1 MRSYSWIYLL
11 GFKVFDLSQFIVM
24 RKRIINALANSSLV
38 RAFIAK
44 PSPKWMVLLADLVL
58 IAFSCGLTFAFG
70 YHHTYGDSFIYSPLA
85 RAIFEF
91 GTYAVLAVLLG
102 TSRYI
107 IRLSVI
113 EDTYKLVLLVVSAS
127 LILTAVSLVSYLSAG
142 FFYFSIWNIFI
153 VGVMSFTLMLLMR
166 LAIKYMYIQV
176 SSVDTSKKRVIVLG
190 SAINSFF
197 LASALKSEFEGRF
210 DPVALLSLAS
220 RNIDSTVNG
229 IPIVPFDAD
238 TVEEVFRFYK
248 CDTLLFLSTQLE
260 LMRSGTA
267 DVFLRNHIKLLML
280 NQVKEFDLNSKTMPA
295 LSTHIHDIRIE
306 DLLGREPIHT
316 DNPTIRSVIKNQVVM
331 ITGAAGSIGS
341 EIVRQ
346 VAAMDAREIVLLDQA
361 ETPMH
366 DMQLE
371 LEGSFPN
378 IKIHLFIGDVANR
391 ERIERAFVK
400 YKPRYVFHAAAYK
413 HVPMMERNP
422 QEAVLTNIFGT
433 KNVADLSVKY
443 GVEKFVMISTDKA
456 VNPTNVMGA
465 SKRIAEIYVQSL
477 FYHLRNTSDT
487 QSTRFI
493 TTRFG
498 NVLGSNG
505 SVIPL
510 FRRQIEQGGPVTI
523 THRDIIRYFMTI
535 PEACSLV
542 LEAGIM
548 GKGGEI
554 FVFDM
559 GQPVKIWDL
568 AERMI
573 SLSGLRV
580 GEDIEIVETG
590 LRPGEKLYEELLNE
604 KEHTIATHHKKIM
617 IARVRTYSFHDVCEH
632 LDRLEKSLHRGPSH
646 DIVAEMKHM
655 VPEFKSNNSIYQ
667 EIDSELSAEDG
678 SEIMTEIQIN
688 A

>member
-1 MRSYSWIYLL
+1 MKKKL
-11 GFKVFDLSQFIVM
+11 
-24 RKRIINALANSSLV
+24 INALAHSSLM
-38 RAFIAK
+38 RAFVAK
-44 PSPKWMVLLADLVL
+44 PTPKWMVTLADFIL
-58 IAFSCGLTFAFG
+58 IAFSCGLTLAFG
-70 YHHTYGDSFIYSPLA
+70 YHYTYGDSFLYSPLA

-91 GTYAVLAVLLG
+91 ITYAVLSVCLG

-113 EDTYKLVLLVVSAS
+113 EDTYKLVLLVISAS
-127 LILTAVSLVSYLSAG
+127 LLLSAVSLVSYVVAG
-142 FFYFSIWNIFI
+142 FLYFSIWNIFI

-166 LAIKYMYIQV
+166 LAIKYMYIQI
-176 SSVDTSKKRVIVLG
+176 SGVDTSKKRVIVLG

-220 RNIDSTVNG
+220 QNINSTVNG
-229 IPIVPFDAD
+229 IPIVPFDPE
-238 TVEEVFRFYK
+238 TVGEVFAFYK

-267 DVFLRNHIKLLML
+267 DVFLRNHIRLLML
-280 NQVKEFDLNSKTMPA
+280 NQVEEFDLNSKTMPA

-306 DLLGREPIHT
+306 DLLGRETIHT
-316 DNPTIRSVIKNQVVM
+316 DNPKIRSVIKNQVVM

-346 VAAMDAREIVLLDQA
+346 VAAMDAKEIVLLDQA

-371 LEGSFPN
+371 LESAFPN
-378 IKIHLFIGDVANR
+378 MRIHLFIGDVANR

-400 YKPRYVFHAAAYK
+400 YHPRYVFHAAAYK

-422 QEAVLTNIFGT
+422 SEAVLTNIFGT

-477 FYHLRNTSDT
+477 FYHLRNTSDEP
-487 QSTRFI
+487 STRFI

-548 GKGGEI
+548 GNGGEI

-573 SLSGLRV
+573 SLSGLQV
-580 GEDIEIVETG
+580 GKDIEIIETG

-617 IARVRTYSFHDVCEH
+617 IARVRTYSFDDVTDH
-632 LDRLEKSLHRGPSH
+632 LKRLKKCLHRGLSH

-678 SEIMTEIQIN
+678 SENMTEIQVTN

>member
-1 MRSYSWIYLL
+1 MKKKLL
-11 GFKVFDLSQFIVM
+11 K
-24 RKRIINALANSSLV
+24 ALANSGIVQS
-38 RAFIAK
+38 FIAK
-44 PSPKWMVLLADLVL
+44 PTPKWMVYIADLLL
-58 IAFSCGLTFAFG
+58 IAFSCALTFAFG
-70 YHHTYGDSFIYSPLA
+70 THHTYGSSFIYTPLA
-85 RAIFEF
+85 RALFEF
-91 GTYAVLAVLLG
+91 VTYAVLAYFLG
-102 TSRYI
+102 TSKYI

-113 EDTYKLVLLVVSAS
+113 EDTYKLVMLIITASVVLSF
-127 LILTAVSLVSYLSAG
+127 VSLTTYFTVGYM
-142 FFYFSIWNIFI
+142 YFSIWNII
-153 VGVMSFTLMLLMR
+153 VVGLMAFALMLLMR
-166 LAIKYMYIQV
+166 LSIKYFYLLV
-176 SSVDTSKKRVIVLG
+176 SGVSQSKKRVIVLG

-220 RNIDSTVNG
+220 KTPDSYVNG
-229 IPIVPFDAD
+229 IPVLPYNPD
-238 TVEEVFRFYK
+238 TVAEIFEYYK

-267 DVFLRNHIKLLML
+267 DVFLKNRIHLLML
-280 NQVKEFDLNSKTMPA
+280 NQVEEFDINSKSMPTI
-295 LSTHIHDIRIE
+295 STHVHDIRIE

-316 DNPTIRSVIKNQVVM
+316 ENQAIRNVIRGQVVM

-346 VAAMDAREIVLLDQA
+346 VAAMKASDIILLDQA

-371 LEGSFPN
+371 MEQKFPD
-378 IKIHLFIGDVANR
+378 IKIHLFIGDVANHDR
-391 ERIERAFVK
+391 MEHAFQK
-400 YKPRYVFHAAAYK
+400 YHPRYVFHAAAYK

-422 QEAVLTNIFGT
+422 QEAILTNVFGT
-433 KNVADLSVKY
+433 KNIADLSVKF

-456 VNPTNVMGA
+456 ANPTNVMGA

-477 FYHLRNTSDT
+477 FFHQRRQTDAPTT
-487 QSTRFI
+487 QFI

-510 FRRQIEQGGPVTI
+510 FRKQIEQGGPVTI

-542 LEAGIM
+542 LEAGCM
-548 GKGGEI
+548 GRGGEI

-568 AERMI
+568 AVRMI
-573 SLSGLRV
+573 NLSGLRV
-580 GEDIEIVETG
+580 GDDIEIVETG

-604 KEHTIATHHKKIM
+604 KEHTLPTHHKKIM
-617 IARVRTYSFHDVCEH
+617 IARVRTYDYADVLNH
-632 LDRLEKSLHRGPSH
+632 LERLHKALDGGFAH
-646 DIVAEMKHM
+646 DIVVEMKHI
-655 VPEFKSNNSIYQ
+655 VPEYKSNNSRWAEVDA
-667 EIDSELSAEDG
+667 EIKHDEATDMH
-678 SEIMTEIQIN
+678 EIEVAVSPLAQATK
-688 A
+688 

>member
-1 MRSYSWIYLL
+1 MKKKLI
-11 GFKVFDLSQFIVM
+11 K
-24 RKRIINALANSSLV
+24 ALADSSIV
-38 RAFIAK
+38 RNFIDK
-44 PSPKWMVLLADLVL
+44 PSPKWMVYLVDLLL
-58 IAFSCGLTFAFG
+58 IAFSCALTLAFG
-70 YHHTYGDSFIYSPLA
+70 LHHTYGDSFVYTPLA

-91 GTYAVLAVLLG
+91 VTYAVFAQVLG

-113 EDTYKLVLLVVSAS
+113 EDTYKLVMLTILSSAVLS
-127 LILTAVSLVSYLSAG
+127 LVSLVSYFVAG
-142 FFYFSIWNIFI
+142 FFYFSLWKIFVI
-153 VGVMSFTLMLLMR
+153 AVMSFTLMLLMR
-166 LAIKYMYIQV
+166 LAVKYLYL
-176 SSVDTSKKRVIVLG
+176 SVAGAAQRKTRVIVLG

-210 DPVALLSLAS
+210 DPVALLSLAP

-229 IPIVPFDAD
+229 IPVVPFDPD
-238 TVEEVFRFYK
+238 TVQEVFEFYK

-267 DVFLRNHIKLLML
+267 DVFLQHRIKLLML
-280 NQVKEFDLNSKTMPA
+280 NQIEEFDVNAKSMPA
-295 LSTHIHDIRIE
+295 LSTHVHDIRIE
-306 DLLGREPIHT
+306 DLLGREPIRT
-316 DNPTIRSVIKNQVVM
+316 ENPMLRNMMRRQTVM

-346 VAAMDAREIVLLDQA
+346 LAALDADVVLLDQA

-371 LEGSFPN
+371 LEAKYPDL
-378 IKIHLFIGDVANR
+378 KIHLFIGDVSNR
-391 ERIERAFVK
+391 ERMEHAFQK
-400 YKPRYVFHAAAYK
+400 YHPRYVFHAAAYK

-422 QEAVLTNIFGT
+422 PEAVLTNVFGT
-433 KNVADLSVKY
+433 KNMADLSVKY

-477 FYHLRNTSDT
+477 FFHLKKQSDA

-510 FRRQIEQGGPVTI
+510 FRKQIEQGGPVTI

-542 LEAGIM
+542 LEAGSM
-548 GKGGEI
+548 GDGGEI

-568 AERMI
+568 ANRMI

-604 KEHTIATHHKKIM
+604 KEHTLATHHKKIM
-617 IARVRTYSFHDVCEH
+617 IARVRAYDYNDVCEH
-632 LDRLEKSLHRGPSH
+632 IERLRQCVHAGASH
-646 DIVAEMKHM
+646 GIVAEMKHM
-655 VPEFKSNNSIYQ
+655 VPEFKSNNSIWQ
-667 EIDSELSAEDG
+667 QVDEEIDKNHTTDDDMHEIEVG
-678 SEIMTEIQIN
+678 SFKLN
-688 A
+688 

>member
-1 MRSYSWIYLL
+1 M
-11 GFKVFDLSQFIVM
+11 K
-24 RKRIINALANSSLV
+24 RKIINALANSNIV
-38 RAFIAK
+38 RAFVAK
-44 PSPKWMVLLADLVL
+44 PSPKWMVFLADLIV

-70 YHHTYGDSFIYSPLA
+70 YHTVHGDGVIYSPLT
-85 RAIFEF
+85 RAILEF
-91 GTYAVLAVLLG
+91 GVYAVLAFALG

-113 EDTYKLVLLVVSAS
+113 EDTYRIVLLVLTAS
-127 LILTAVSLVSYLSAG
+127 LLLTAVSLITYFTAG
-142 FFYFSIWNIFI
+142 FYYFNIWNIFI
-153 VGVMSFTLMLLMR
+153 VAVMTFTLMLLMR
-166 LAIKYMYIQV
+166 LSIKYLYLQV
-176 SSVDTSKKRVIVLG
+176 SQTDTRRTRVIMLG
-190 SAINSFF
+190 SSINSFF
-197 LASALKSEFEGRF
+197 LAAALKNEYEGHF
-210 DPVALLSLAS
+210 DPVALLSLS
-220 RNIDSTVNG
+220 NHKIDTTVNG
-229 IPIVPFDAD
+229 VPILAFEPD
-238 TVEEVFRFYK
+238 TVAQVFAYYK
-248 CDTLLFLSTQLE
+248 CDTLLFLSSQLE

-267 DVFLRNHIKLLML
+267 DVFLKNHIKLLMM
-280 NQVKEFDLNSKTMPA
+280 NHVEEFDVEGGNMP
-295 LSTHIHDIRIE
+295 SISNHVHDIRIE

-316 DNPTIRSVIKNQVVM
+316 DNPTIRSVIRNQVVM

-346 VAAMDAREIVLLDQA
+346 VAKLGAREIVLLDQA
-361 ETPMH
+361 ETPMYE
-366 DMQLE
+366 MQLE
-371 LEGSFPN
+371 MEATFPDTR
-378 IKIHLFIGDVANR
+378 IHLFIGDVANR
-391 ERIERAFVK
+391 ERIERAFQK
-400 YKPRYVFHAAAYK
+400 YNPRYVFHAAAYK

-477 FYHLRNTSDT
+477 FYHLRNTSDEL
-487 QSTRFI
+487 STRFI

-510 FRRQIEQGGPVTI
+510 FRKQIEQGGPVTI

-548 GKGGEI
+548 GQGGEI

-580 GEDIEIVETG
+580 GRDIQIVETG

-617 IARVRTYSFHDVCEH
+617 IARVRTYSFKDVSEH
-632 LDRLEKSLHRGPSH
+632 LQRLAACLHRGPSH

-667 EIDSELSAEDG
+667 EIDTEISTEDG
-678 SEIMTEIQIN
+678 SENMTEIQVMR
-688 A
+688 

>member
-1 MRSYSWIYLL
+1 MKKKLL
-11 GFKVFDLSQFIVM
+11 K
-24 RKRIINALANSSLV
+24 ALANSSIIQ
-38 RAFIAK
+38 AFIAK
-44 PSPKWMVLLADLVL
+44 PTPKWMVYLADLVL
-58 IAFSCGLTFAFG
+58 IAFSCLLTFAFG
-70 YHHTYGDSFIYSPLA
+70 THQTYGTSFIYTPLA
-85 RAIFEF
+85 RALFEF
-91 GTYAVLAVLLG
+91 ITYAVLAYVLG
-102 TSRYI
+102 SSKYI

-113 EDTYKLVLLVVSAS
+113 EDAYRLLLLIVSAS
-127 LILTAVSLVSYLSAG
+127 LVLSTVSLGTYFAFGYL
-142 FFYFSIWNIFI
+142 YFSIWNIII
-153 VGVMSFTLMLLMR
+153 VGLMAFALMLIMR
-166 LAIKYMYIQV
+166 LSIKYFYLLV
-176 SSVDTSKKRVIVLG
+176 SGATQSKKRVIVLG

-220 RNIDSTVNG
+220 KTPDSSVNG
-229 IPIVPFDAD
+229 IPVLPYNPD
-238 TVEEVFRFYK
+238 TVAEIFEYYK

-267 DVFLRNHIKLLML
+267 DVFLKNHIHLLML
-280 NQVKEFDLNSKTMPA
+280 NQVEEFDINSKSMPA
-295 LSTHIHDIRIE
+295 ISTHVHDIRIE
-306 DLLGREPIHT
+306 DLLGREPIRT
-316 DNPTIRSVIKNQVVM
+316 EDPAIRSVIRGQVVM

-346 VAAMDAREIVLLDQA
+346 VAAMKAGHIVLLDQA

-371 LEGSFPN
+371 MEQKYPD

-391 ERIERAFVK
+391 DRMDHAFQK
-400 YKPRYVFHAAAYK
+400 YHPRYVFHAAAYK

-422 QEAVLTNIFGT
+422 QEAILTNVFGT
-433 KNVADLSVKY
+433 KNIADLSVKY
-443 GVEKFVMISTDKA
+443 GVEKFVMVSTDKA

-477 FYHLRNTSDT
+477 FFHQRKQTDGPIT
-487 QSTRFI
+487 QFI

-510 FRRQIEQGGPVTI
+510 FRKQIEQGGPITI
-523 THRDIIRYFMTI
+523 THREIIRYFMTI

-542 LEAGIM
+542 LEAGCM
-548 GKGGEI
+548 GHGGEI
-554 FVFDM
+554 FIFDM

-568 AERMI
+568 AIRMVN
-573 SLSGLRV
+573 LSGLRV

-604 KEHTIATHHKKIM
+604 KELTLPTHHKKIM
-617 IARVRTYSFHDVCEH
+617 IARVRTYDYNDVTSHLELLRQA
-632 LDRLEKSLHRGPSH
+632 LDRGFAH
-646 DIVAEMKHM
+646 DIVVEMKHI
-655 VPEFKSNNSIYQ
+655 VPEFKSNNSRWQ
-667 EIDSELSAEDG
+667 EVDAEIKHDG
-678 SEIMTEIQIN
+678 ATDMH
-688 A
+688 

>member
-1 MRSYSWIYLL
+1 MKKKLI
-11 GFKVFDLSQFIVM
+11 K
-24 RKRIINALANSSLV
+24 ALANSTIIQNFV
-38 RAFIAK
+38 DK
-44 PSPKWMVLLADLVL
+44 PSPRWMVFLADLVL
-58 IAFSCGLTFAFG
+58 IAFSCTLTLVFG
-70 YHHTYGDSFIYSPLA
+70 MHFTYGDTFVYSPLA
-85 RAIFEF
+85 RAVFEF
-91 GTYAVLAVLLG
+91 AVYAVLSSAFG

-113 EDTYKLVLLVVSAS
+113 EDTYRLVLLTLASSAVLS
-127 LILTAVSLVSYLSAG
+127 LVSLVTYFTLG
-142 FFYFSIWNIFI
+142 FFYFSFWNIFVI
-153 VGVMSFTLMLLMR
+153 GVMSFALMLLMR
-166 LAIKYMYIQV
+166 LAIKYLYITVVGVAQR
-176 SSVDTSKKRVIVLG
+176 KKRVIVLG

-210 DPVALLSLAS
+210 DPVALLSLS
-220 RNIDSTVNG
+220 SKNIDQTVNG
-229 IPIVPFDAD
+229 IPVVPFEPEN
-238 TVEEVFRFYK
+238 VNEVFQFYK

-260 LMRSGTA
+260 LMRAGTA
-267 DVFLRNHIKLLML
+267 DVFLQNRIKLLML
-280 NQVKEFDLNSKTMPA
+280 NQVEEFDMNSKSMPN
-295 LSTHIHDIRIE
+295 LSTHVNEIRIE
-306 DLLGREPIHT
+306 DLLGREPIRT
-316 DNPTIRSVIKNQVVM
+316 ENPAIRNVIRGQVVL
-331 ITGAAGSIGS
+331 ISGAAGSIGS

-346 VAAMDAREIVLLDQA
+346 VAALDAREIVLLDQA

-371 LEGSFPN
+371 LESTFPDM
-378 IKIHLFIGDVANR
+378 KIHLFIGDVANR
-391 ERIERAFVK
+391 DRMEHAFQK
-400 YKPRYVFHAAAYK
+400 YHPRYVFHAAAYK

-422 QEAVLTNIFGT
+422 AEAVLTNVFGT
-433 KNVADLSVKY
+433 KNMADLSVKY

-477 FYHLRNTSDT
+477 FFHLRKNADRA
-487 QSTRFI
+487 STRFI

-542 LEAGIM
+542 LEAGVM
-548 GKGGEI
+548 GQGGEI

-568 AERMI
+568 AHRMI
-573 SLSGLRV
+573 SLSGLKV
-580 GEDIEIVETG
+580 GEDIEIIETG

-604 KEHTIATHHKKIM
+604 KERTIATHHKKIM
-617 IARVRTYSFHDVCEH
+617 IARVRAYDYNDVQEH
-632 LDRLEKSLHRGPSH
+632 LERLRANLFAGGAH
-646 DIVAEMKHM
+646 DIVAEMKHI
-655 VPEFKSNNSIYQ
+655 VPEFKSNNSIWQ
-667 EIDSELSAEDG
+667 KVDSEIKENHNEAEDMHEIDITATLTSVAD
-678 SEIMTEIQIN
+678 
-688 A
+688 

>member
-1 MRSYSWIYLL
+1 MKKKLL
-11 GFKVFDLSQFIVM
+11 KLI
-24 RKRIINALANSSLV
+24 ANSRVVSNFV
-38 RAFIAK
+38 DR
-44 PSPKWMVLLADLVL
+44 PSPKWMVYAADVL
-58 IAFSCGLTFAFG
+58 IMAFCCALTLAFG
-70 YHHTYGDSFIYSPLA
+70 SRNEIGSEPIFSQPM
-85 RAIFEF
+85 RAFFEF
-91 GTYAVLAVLLG
+91 AVYAVLALVLG
-102 TSRYI
+102 TSKYI

-113 EDTYKLVLLVVSAS
+113 EDTYRLVLLVVSAS
-127 LILTAVSLVSYLSAG
+127 AILSFTSLVTYFIGG
-142 FFYFSIWNIFI
+142 FYYFSYWNIFVI
-153 VGVMSFTLMLLMR
+153 AVMTFSLMLLMR
-166 LAIKYMYIQV
+166 LSIKYLYIMV
-176 SSVDTSKKRVIVLG
+176 SGVAQKKTRVIVLG

-197 LASALKSEFEGRF
+197 LASALKSEFEGGF
-210 DPVALLSLAS
+210 DPVALLSLL
-220 RNIDSTVNG
+220 RKNIDSTVNG
-229 IPIVPFDAD
+229 IHVVPFDPD
-238 TVEEVFRFYK
+238 TVSEVFAFYK

-280 NQVKEFDLNSKTMPA
+280 NQVEEFDINSKQMPA
-295 LSTHIHDIRIE
+295 LSTHVHDIRIE
-306 DLLGREPIHT
+306 DLLGREPIRT
-316 DNPTIRSVIKNQVVM
+316 ENPAIRSLIRRQTVM

-346 VAAMDAREIVLLDQA
+346 VAAMDVADIVLLDQA

-366 DMQLE
+366 EMQLE
-371 LEGSFPN
+371 MEAKFPDV
-378 IKIHLFIGDVANR
+378 KIHLFIGDVTNFDR
-391 ERIERAFVK
+391 MEHAFQK
-400 YKPRYVFHAAAYK
+400 YHPRYVFHAAAYK

-422 QEAVLTNIFGT
+422 PEAVLTNVFGT
-433 KNVADLSVKY
+433 KNIADLSVKY
-443 GVEKFVMISTDKA
+443 GVEKFVMVSTDKA

-477 FYHLRNTSDT
+477 FYHLRKNSDSP
-487 QSTRFI
+487 STRFI

-510 FRRQIEQGGPVTI
+510 FRKQIEQGGPVTI

-542 LEAGIM
+542 LEAGSM
-548 GKGGEI
+548 GNGGEI

-568 AERMI
+568 AVRMI

-617 IARVRTYSFHDVCEH
+617 IARVRTYDFKDVSEH
-632 LDRLEKSLHRGPSH
+632 LERLRKCVLAGASH
-646 DIVAEMKHM
+646 DIVAEMKHI
-655 VPEFKSNNSIYQ
+655 VPEFKSNNSIWQ
-667 EIDSELSAEDG
+667 KVDTEIKQNNDDADNMHEIDVESSRVMA
-678 SEIMTEIQIN
+678 
-688 A
+688 

>member
-1 MRSYSWIYLL
+1 M
-11 GFKVFDLSQFIVM
+11 VF
-24 RKRIINALANSSLV
+24 
-38 RAFIAK
+38 
-44 PSPKWMVLLADLVL
+44 LADLLL
-58 IAFSCGLTFAFG
+58 IGFSCALTLAFG
-70 YHHTYGDSFIYSPLA
+70 MHNTYGDSFIYTPLS
-85 RAIFEF
+85 RAIVEF
-91 GTYAVLAVLLG
+91 VVYAVLTLALG

-113 EDTYKLVLLVVSAS
+113 EDTYRLVMLIVAASALLSM
-127 LILTAVSLVSYLSAG
+127 VSLVTFVTLG
-142 FFYFSIWNIFI
+142 FFYFSFWNIFI
-153 VGVMSFTLMLLMR
+153 IGVMSFTLMLLMR
-166 LAIKYMYIQV
+166 LSIKYLYITMAGVGQK
-176 SSVDTSKKRVIVLG
+176 KKRIIVLG

-197 LASALKSEFEGRF
+197 LASALKSEFEGRY

-220 RNIDSTVNG
+220 KNSDQTVNG
-229 IPIVPFDAD
+229 IPVVAYDPN
-238 TVEEVFRFYK
+238 TVKEVFEFYK

-267 DVFLRNHIKLLML
+267 DIFLQHRIKLLML
-280 NQVKEFDLNSKTMPA
+280 NQVEEFDTNSKSMPN
-295 LSTHIHDIRIE
+295 LSTHVHDIRIE
-306 DLLGREPIHT
+306 DLLGREPIRT
-316 DNPTIRSVIKNQVVM
+316 VNTNIRSVIHGQVVL
-331 ITGAAGSIGS
+331 ISGAAGSIGS

-346 VAAMDAREIVLLDQA
+346 VAALDASEIVLLDQA

-371 LEGSFPN
+371 LESTFPDM
-378 IKIHLFIGDVANR
+378 KIHLFIGDVANR
-391 ERIERAFVK
+391 DRMEHAFQK
-400 YKPRYVFHAAAYK
+400 YRPRYVFHAAAYK

-422 QEAVLTNIFGT
+422 AEAVMTNVFGT
-433 KNVADLSVKY
+433 KNMADLSVKY
-443 GVEKFVMISTDKA
+443 GVEKFVMVSTDKA

-477 FYHLRNTSDT
+477 FFHMRRNSDRV
-487 QSTRFI
+487 STRFI

-510 FRRQIEQGGPVTI
+510 FRKQIEQGGPVTI

-542 LEAGIM
+542 LEAGVM
-548 GKGGEI
+548 GSGGEI

-568 AERMI
+568 AHRMI
-573 SLSGLRV
+573 SLSGLRP
-580 GEDIEIVETG
+580 GEDIEVIETG

-617 IARVRTYSFHDVCEH
+617 IARVRAYEYNDVQSH
-632 LDRLEKSLHRGPSH
+632 LERLRECLYRGGGH
-646 DIVAEMKHM
+646 DIVAEMKHI
-655 VPEFKSNNSIYQ
+655 VPEFKSNNSIWQ
-667 EIDSELSAEDG
+667 QVDSEIAVSHDDKDDIREIDPGMVNRVLA
-678 SEIMTEIQIN
+678 TE
-688 A
+688 

>member
-1 MRSYSWIYLL
+1 
-11 GFKVFDLSQFIVM
+11 
-24 RKRIINALANSSLV
+24 ALV
-38 RAFIAK
+38 RGFVAK
-44 PSPKWMVLLADLVL
+44 PMPKWMVYLADMV
-58 IAFSCGLTFAFG
+58 IVAFCCIITLTFG
-70 YHHTYGDSFIYSPLA
+70 IRNDNGSEWIYSPAA

-91 GTYAVLAVLLG
+91 AVYGLLSFVLG

-113 EDTYKLVLLVVSAS
+113 EDTYKLVLLVGSAS
-127 LILTAVSLVSYLSAG
+127 LVLSLGSLVTYFTLGFSY
-142 FFYFSIWNIFI
+142 FNFWNIFVI
-153 VGVMSFTLMLLMR
+153 GVMSFTLMLLMR
-166 LAIKYMYIQV
+166 LAIKYIYIQLSGV
-176 SSVDTSKKRVIVLG
+176 AKHRTRVIVLG

-197 LASALKSEFEGRF
+197 LASALKNEFEGGF
-210 DPVALLSLAS
+210 NPVALLSLAP
-220 RNIDSTVNG
+220 RNIDATVNG
-229 IPIVPFDAD
+229 IPVVPFNAD
-238 TVEEVFRFYK
+238 TVAEVFELYR

-267 DVFLRNHIKLLML
+267 DVFLKNGIKLLML
-280 NQVKEFDLNSKTMPA
+280 NQVEEFDVNSKSMPA
-295 LSTHIHDIRIE
+295 LSSHVHDIRIE
-306 DLLGREPIHT
+306 DLLGREPIRT
-316 DNPTIRSVIKNQVVM
+316 ENPMIRSVIKGQVVM

-346 VAAMDAREIVLLDQA
+346 VAAMEAGEIVLLDQA

-371 LEGSFPN
+371 LEASFPH
-378 IKIHLFIGDVANR
+378 IKIHLFIGDVSNYGR
-391 ERIERAFVK
+391 MEHAFQK
-400 YKPRYVFHAAAYK
+400 YHPRYVFHAAAYK

-422 QEAVLTNIFGT
+422 SEAVLTNVFGT
-433 KNVADLSVKY
+433 KNIADLSVKF
-443 GVEKFVMISTDKA
+443 GVEKFVMVSTDKA

-477 FYHLRNTSDT
+477 FYHLREQADRP
-487 QSTRFI
+487 STRFI

-510 FRRQIEQGGPVTI
+510 FRRQIEQGGPITI

-542 LEAGIM
+542 LEAGCM

-568 AERMI
+568 AVRMI
-573 SLSGLRV
+573 SLSGLRP
-580 GEDIEIVETG
+580 GEDIEIIETG

-617 IARVRTYSFHDVCEH
+617 IARVRAYLYKDVLEH
-632 LDRLEKSLHRGPSH
+632 LERLHQCVLAGAGH
-646 DIVAEMKHM
+646 DIVAEMKHI
-655 VPEFKSNNSIYQ
+655 VPEFKSNNSVWQ
-667 EIDSELSAEDG
+667 QVDLEIKEEHSEDCDMH
-678 SEIMTEIQIN
+678 EIESVQ
-688 A
+688 AAFAVQSK

>member
-1 MRSYSWIYLL
+1 MNKKI
-11 GFKVFDLSQFIVM
+11 LS
-24 RKRIINALANSSLV
+24 ALAKSSLV
-38 RAFIAK
+38 KTFIEK
-44 PSPKWMVLLADLVL
+44 PSPKWAVLLADLCL
-58 IAFSCGLTFAFG
+58 IAFSCFLTLAFG
-70 YHHTYGDSFIYSPLA
+70 HHYTYGEAFIWSPLA
-85 RAIFEF
+85 RAIVEF
-91 GTYAVLAVLLG
+91 AIYTILAIALG
-102 TSRYI
+102 TSHYI

-113 EDTYKLVLLVVSAS
+113 EDTYRLVLLVLIASGVLSTIS
-127 LILTAVSLVSYLSAG
+127 LISYFAAG
-142 FFYFSIWNIFI
+142 FLYFSIWNIFVI
-153 VGVMSFTLMLLMR
+153 GVMSFTLMLLMR
-166 LAIKYMYIQV
+166 LSIKYLYLKV
-176 SSVDTSKKRVIVLG
+176 SAVDQNKERVIVFG
-190 SAINSFF
+190 STINCFF

-210 DPVALLSLAS
+210 EPVALLSLTDK
-220 RNIDSTVNG
+220 NVGSTING
-229 IPIVPFDAD
+229 IPIIQYHEDDVAETFA
-238 TVEEVFRFYK
+238 FYK
-248 CDTLLFLSTQLE
+248 SNTLLFLSTQLE
-260 LMRSGTA
+260 MMRSGAA
-267 DVFLRNHIKLLML
+267 DVFLRNNIKLLML
-280 NQVKEFDLNSKTMPA
+280 NQVEEFDVNSKTMPE
-295 LSTHIHDIRIE
+295 LSTHIHNIKIE
-306 DLLGREPIHT
+306 DLLGRETIHT
-316 DNPTIRSVIKNQVVM
+316 DNSTIRSVIRNQVVM

-346 VAAMDAREIVLLDQA
+346 VAAMGASEIVLLDQA

-371 LEGSFPN
+371 LEATFPEM
-378 IKIHLFIGDVANR
+378 KIHLFIGDVANR

-433 KNVADLSVKY
+433 RNVADLSVKY

-456 VNPTNVMGA
+456 VNPTNIMGA

-477 FYHLRNTSDT
+477 FFHLRNTSDKPST
-487 QSTRFI
+487 QFI

-510 FRRQIEQGGPVTI
+510 FRKQIEAGGPVTI
-523 THRDIIRYFMTI
+523 THRNIIRYFMTI

-580 GEDIEIVETG
+580 GKDIQIVETG

-617 IARVRTYSFHDVCEH
+617 IARVRTYDFADVCEH
-632 LDRLEKSLHRGPSH
+632 LKRIETCLHKGPSH

-667 EIDSELSAEDG
+667 QIDSELSAEDG
-678 SEIMTEIQIN
+678 HENMTEIQVN
-688 A
+688 L

>member
-1 MRSYSWIYLL
+1 MKKKLL
-11 GFKVFDLSQFIVM
+11 K
-24 RKRIINALANSSLV
+24 ALANSGIVQS
-38 RAFIAK
+38 FIAK
-44 PSPKWMVLLADLVL
+44 PTPKWMVYIADLLL
-58 IAFSCGLTFAFG
+58 IAFSCALTFAFST
-70 YHHTYGDSFIYSPLA
+70 HHTYGSSFIYTPLA
-85 RAIFEF
+85 RALFEF
-91 GTYAVLAVLLG
+91 VTYAVLAYFLG
-102 TSRYI
+102 TSKYI

-113 EDTYKLVLLVVSAS
+113 EDTYKLVMLIITASVVLSF
-127 LILTAVSLVSYLSAG
+127 VSLTTYFTVGYM
-142 FFYFSIWNIFI
+142 YFSIWNII
-153 VGVMSFTLMLLMR
+153 VVGLMAFALMLLMR
-166 LAIKYMYIQV
+166 LSIKYFYLLV
-176 SSVDTSKKRVIVLG
+176 SGVSQSKKRVIVLG

-220 RNIDSTVNG
+220 KTPDSYVNG
-229 IPIVPFDAD
+229 IPVLPYNPD
-238 TVEEVFRFYK
+238 TVAEIFEYYK

-267 DVFLRNHIKLLML
+267 DVFLKNRIHLLML
-280 NQVKEFDLNSKTMPA
+280 NQVEEFDINSKSMPTI
-295 LSTHIHDIRIE
+295 STHVHDIRIE
-306 DLLGREPIHT
+306 DLLGREPIQT
-316 DNPTIRSVIKNQVVM
+316 ENQAIRNVIRGQVVM

-346 VAAMDAREIVLLDQA
+346 VAAMKASDIILLDQA

-371 LEGSFPN
+371 MEQKFPD
-378 IKIHLFIGDVANR
+378 IKIHLFIGDVANHDR
-391 ERIERAFVK
+391 MEHAFQK
-400 YKPRYVFHAAAYK
+400 YHPRYVFHAAAYK

-422 QEAVLTNIFGT
+422 QEAILTNVFGT
-433 KNVADLSVKY
+433 KNIADLSVKF

-477 FYHLRNTSDT
+477 FFHQRRQTDEPTT
-487 QSTRFI
+487 QFI

-510 FRRQIEQGGPVTI
+510 FRKQIEQGGPVTI

-542 LEAGIM
+542 LEAGCM
-548 GKGGEI
+548 GRGGEI

-568 AERMI
+568 AVRMI
-573 SLSGLRV
+573 NLSGLRV
-580 GEDIEIVETG
+580 GDDIEIVETG

-604 KEHTIATHHKKIM
+604 KEHTLPTHHKKIM
-617 IARVRTYSFHDVCEH
+617 IARVRTYDYADVLNH
-632 LDRLEKSLHRGPSH
+632 LERLHKALDGGFAH
-646 DIVAEMKHM
+646 DIVVEMKHI
-655 VPEFKSNNSIYQ
+655 VPEYKSNNSRWAEVDA
-667 EIDSELSAEDG
+667 EIKHDEATDMH
-678 SEIMTEIQIN
+678 EIEVAVSPLAQATK
-688 A
+688 

>member
-1 MRSYSWIYLL
+1 MKKKILKL
-11 GFKVFDLSQFIVM
+11 I
-24 RKRIINALANSSLV
+24 ANSRVVSNFV
-38 RAFIAK
+38 DR
-44 PSPKWMVLLADLVL
+44 PSPKWMVYAADVL
-58 IAFSCGLTFAFG
+58 IMAFCCALTLAFG
-70 YHHTYGDSFIYSPLA
+70 SRNEIGSEPIFSQPM
-85 RAIFEF
+85 RAFFEF
-91 GTYAVLAVLLG
+91 AVYAVLALVLG
-102 TSRYI
+102 TSKYI

-113 EDTYKLVLLVVSAS
+113 EDTYRLVLLVVSAS
-127 LILTAVSLVSYLSAG
+127 AILSFTSLVTYFIGG
-142 FFYFSIWNIFI
+142 FYYFSYWNIFVI
-153 VGVMSFTLMLLMR
+153 AVMTFSLMLLMR
-166 LAIKYMYIQV
+166 LSIKYLYIMV
-176 SSVDTSKKRVIVLG
+176 SGVAQKKTRVIVLG

-197 LASALKSEFEGRF
+197 LASALKSEFEGGF
-210 DPVALLSLAS
+210 DPVALLSLS
-220 RNIDSTVNG
+220 PKNIDSTVNG
-229 IPIVPFDAD
+229 IPVVPFDPD
-238 TVEEVFRFYK
+238 TVSEVFAFYK

-280 NQVKEFDLNSKTMPA
+280 NQVEEFDINSKQMPA
-295 LSTHIHDIRIE
+295 LSTHVHDIRIE
-306 DLLGREPIHT
+306 DLLGREPIRT
-316 DNPTIRSVIKNQVVM
+316 ENPAVRSLIRRQTVM

-346 VAAMDAREIVLLDQA
+346 VAAMDVADIVLLDQA

-366 DMQLE
+366 EMQLE
-371 LEGSFPN
+371 MEAKFPDV
-378 IKIHLFIGDVANR
+378 KIHLFIGDVTNFDR
-391 ERIERAFVK
+391 MEHAFQK
-400 YKPRYVFHAAAYK
+400 YHPRYVFHAAAYK

-422 QEAVLTNIFGT
+422 PEAVFTNVFGT
-433 KNVADLSVKY
+433 KNIADLSVKY
-443 GVEKFVMISTDKA
+443 GVEKFVMVSTDKA

-477 FYHLRNTSDT
+477 FYHLRKNSDSP
-487 QSTRFI
+487 STRFI

-510 FRRQIEQGGPVTI
+510 FRKQIEQGGPVTI

-542 LEAGIM
+542 LEAGCM
-548 GKGGEI
+548 GNGGEI

-568 AERMI
+568 AVRMI

-617 IARVRTYSFHDVCEH
+617 IARVRTYDFKDVSEH
-632 LDRLEKSLHRGPSH
+632 LERLRKCVLAGASH
-646 DIVAEMKHM
+646 DIVAEMKHI
-655 VPEFKSNNSIYQ
+655 VPEFKSNNSIWQ
-667 EIDSELSAEDG
+667 KVDTEIKQNSDDADNMHEIDVESSRVMA
-678 SEIMTEIQIN
+678 
-688 A
+688 